1 MPPNKTYRI
10 AAVPCAGPEGGCD
23 ESRFVFLVGGNRAG
37 IAPGEQDAFVDQHGQ
52 RWLAYNPDG
61 PDVPDRPLALVELNF
76 DTRGVPYVSTP
87 SA

>member
-1 MPPNKTYRI
+1 M
-10 AAVPCAGPEGGCD
+10 
-23 ESRFVFLVGGNRAG
+23 
-37 IAPGEQDAFVDQHGQ
+37 DQHGQ